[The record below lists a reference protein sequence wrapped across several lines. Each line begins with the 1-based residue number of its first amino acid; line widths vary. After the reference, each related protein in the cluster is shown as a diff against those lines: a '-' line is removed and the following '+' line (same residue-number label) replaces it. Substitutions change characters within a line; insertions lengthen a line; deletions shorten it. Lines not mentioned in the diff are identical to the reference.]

1 MDWHF
6 LSWIAQI
13 NLSLPLLYTFQC
25 SPPRLWL
32 QFWLIHLFFTF
43 IFTFSNYGVTKWFYL
58 SMIFDFQVRL
68 WWPTIGY
75 APNVLKSQGWIK
87 ISSVNE
93 LSPVLIRL
101 LPQILVSGHWRR
113 MLVSCGTGKG
123 LGMRFSWDNYEHGG
137 HIHNIMFTFLDL
149 LQLAPVHTVHRQQ
162 HCSIRRTINTKLRR
176 VKATLSRRWLKFFSC
191 PYYLD
196 NRI

>member
-32 QFWLIHLFFTF
+32 QFCFIYLFFNF
-43 IFTFSNYGVTKWFYL
+43 IFTFSHYGVTKWFYL

-149 LQLAPVHTVHRQQ
+149 LQLAPTST
-162 HCSIRRTINTKLRR
+162 HCTPPTALHHSQNQKYKIEKG
-176 VKATLSRRWLKFFSC
+176 
-191 PYYLD
+191 
-196 NRI
+196 

>member
-43 IFTFSNYGVTKWFYL
+43 IFTFSHYGVTKWFYL

-123 LGMRFSWDNYEHGG
+123 LGMRFSWDKEEEDQKNCQRLKH
-137 HIHNIMFTFLDL
+137 LSS
-149 LQLAPVHTVHRQQ
+149 
-162 HCSIRRTINTKLRR
+162 HCIYLPIKNSDWLH
-176 VKATLSRRWLKFFSC
+176 LSEGW
-191 PYYLD
+191 
-196 NRI
+196 

>member
-1 MDWHF
+1 MF
-6 LSWIAQI
+6 
-13 NLSLPLLYTFQC
+13 
-25 SPPRLWL
+25 
-32 QFWLIHLFFTF
+32 
-43 IFTFSNYGVTKWFYL
+43 
-58 SMIFDFQVRL
+58 FDFQVKL
-68 WWPTIGY
+68 WWPTTGY
-75 APNVLKSQGWIK
+75 APNLLKSQGWIK

-162 HCSIRRTINTKLRR
+162 HCSIRRTINTRLRR
-176 VKATLSRRWLKFFSC
+176 AKATLSRLPPCNSIWYVWIWFKWKCVPFQNMSPQRSDPWSLT
-191 PYYLD
+191 
-196 NRI
+196 NRL